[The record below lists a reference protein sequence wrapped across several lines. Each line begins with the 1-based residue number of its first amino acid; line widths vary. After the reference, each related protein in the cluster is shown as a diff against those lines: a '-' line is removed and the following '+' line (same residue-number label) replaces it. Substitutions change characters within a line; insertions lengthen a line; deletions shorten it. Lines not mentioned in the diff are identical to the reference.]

1 MSSVDQMVIKRKV
14 TNGPLL
20 SDKYRRREH
29 QHQSYFIGYQR
40 GWDWNE
46 LERLSI
52 LPQTTW
58 QSRERQRQ
66 RQRKKER
73 ERERKREENDN
84 FDRSGII
91 SVGKTLTLALA

>member
-20 SDKYRRREH
+20 SDKYRPREH

-58 QSRERQRQ
+58 QSRERQR
-66 RQRKKER
+66 KK
-73 ERERKREENDN
+73 ERKREESDN

>member
-58 QSRERQRQ
+58 QSRERQR
-66 RQRKKER
+66 KK
-73 ERERKREENDN
+73 ERKREENDN